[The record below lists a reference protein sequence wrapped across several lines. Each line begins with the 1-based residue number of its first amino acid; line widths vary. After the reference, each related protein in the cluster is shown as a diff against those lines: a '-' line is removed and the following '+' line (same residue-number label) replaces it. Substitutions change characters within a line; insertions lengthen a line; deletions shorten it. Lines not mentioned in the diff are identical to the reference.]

1 MRDFCI
7 SKTQQENFLQVI
19 ATYALK
25 VGSRKGGGMQKVVK
39 RYASILSEGITARNV
54 GSQIEN
60 INMKITNLKTNFQ
73 NYGMKESI
81 NQVSAS
87 TSNCRMMAPYIYSL
101 QGRKPRAH

>member
-1 MRDFCI
+1 
-7 SKTQQENFLQVI
+7 
-19 ATYALK
+19 
-25 VGSRKGGGMQKVVK
+25 MQKVVK